1 VWGPNT
7 ARRTGAQL
15 GAATGGDVRLGAGPR
30 LVHGREHLLGEQER
44 VRLAEA
50 VGPRPA
56 AGGAGAEEPRDPPIG
71 TGAEDFT
78 RSEPELANGPQP
90 LKTGVLGPRDALPG
104 QLRPLNQARTGKA
117 A

>member
-1 VWGPNT
+1 MVASTCSESRNEYDSLKLSGP
-7 ARRTGAQL
+7 
-15 GAATGGDVRLGAGPR
+15 
-30 LVHGREHLLGEQER
+30 
-44 VRLAEA
+44 
-50 VGPRPA
+50 
-56 AGGAGAEEPRDPPIG
+56 DPPREVRARKSRAIRLSG
-71 TGAEDFT
+71 PAPKIST